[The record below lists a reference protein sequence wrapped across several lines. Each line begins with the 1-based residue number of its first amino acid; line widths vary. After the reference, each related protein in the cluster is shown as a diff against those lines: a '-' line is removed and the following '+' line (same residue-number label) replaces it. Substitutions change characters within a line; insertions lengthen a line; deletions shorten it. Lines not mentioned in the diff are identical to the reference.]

1 MNQPLPASLPGVMA
15 LAFLGDAVY
24 GLYVR
29 DMLVRRGDAPHGSL
43 HSASLSYVTAEAQAA
58 AYRRLLPHLTD
69 YEADLCRRAYNSG
82 HLSGPKRA
90 RAEDYRCAT
99 ALEALVGMLHY
110 TSQRPRLDSLMA
122 LCLDDSIQQKETP

>member
-24 GLYVR
+24 GLRVR
-29 DMLVRRGDAPHGSL
+29 DMLVRRGDASHGTL
-43 HSASLSYVTAEAQAA
+43 HEASLAYVRAEAQAA
-58 AYRRLLPHLTD
+58 AYRRLLPHLTE

-99 ALEALVGMLHY
+99 ALEALFGMLHY
-110 TSQRPRLDSLMA
+110 TSEEERLDQLMA
-122 LCLDDSIQQKETP
+122 LCLDDSTEKDR